1 MNFKFLLNIFQF
13 RKNNIIDLYN
23 NLKTQRSQLKCYI
36 LAPPLSNPEY
46 YIEKNNTKQKRFNK
60 LKFFYFSSLIT

>member
-1 MNFKFLLNIFQF
+1 MNFKFLLNIFHF
-13 RKNNIIDLYN
+13 RKNNEDNVIGLYN

-46 YIEKNNTKQKRFNK
+46 YIEKIILSKNVSIN
-60 LKFFYFSSLIT
+60 